1 MFPVNNETHAGIFKF
16 LEFEERFRNGLE
28 KTVDLTV
35 DRAVHSNF
43 SIVVWK
49 QSEFGSSFSHKSK

>member
-1 MFPVNNETHAGIFKF
+1 MFPVNNETQAGIFKF

-35 DRAVHSNF
+35 ER
-43 SIVVWK
+43 
-49 QSEFGSSFSHKSK
+49 